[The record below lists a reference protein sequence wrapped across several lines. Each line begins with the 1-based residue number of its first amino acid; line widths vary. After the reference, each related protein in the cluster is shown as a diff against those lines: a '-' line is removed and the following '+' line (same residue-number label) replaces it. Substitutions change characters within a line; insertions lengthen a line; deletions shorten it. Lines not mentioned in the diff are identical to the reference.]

1 MFSKLT
7 ACSPI
12 WDYMIPQFLW
22 PCWREFIAK
31 EESWLPEK
39 SGFFVNDID
48 DSPMCILLS
57 GCHSG
62 PDQRSCLSC
71 ALPYFPT
78 EHQTYLKPPITS
90 TIVDIIYYIYLNLT
104 KLNQTSCLSCAL
116 SYFPTEHQS
125 YLQPSITFVTT
136 LSIVIANC
144 GYSVYPFQFDDF
156 ITTRLK
162 IGVYS
167 HSLALSR

>member
-1 MFSKLT
+1 MAPNSIHFFPTFSFCNWILLIDKDFHLLQLPIIILKSSYINWFKIDSYWYIQPWCFPSCPFFPMFSKLT

-22 PCWREFIAK
+22 PCWRKLIAK
-31 EESWLPEK
+31 EEPWLPER
-39 SGFFVNDID
+39 SEFFVNDID

-90 TIVDIIYYIYLNLT
+90 TIVDIIIVLF
-104 KLNQTSCLSCAL
+104 KLN
-116 SYFPTEHQS
+116 
-125 YLQPSITFVTT
+125 
-136 LSIVIANC
+136 
-144 GYSVYPFQFDDF
+144 
-156 ITTRLK
+156 
-162 IGVYS
+162 
-167 HSLALSR
+167 